1 MNQKFGDSQSA
12 LQALKQNEEKLNNLR
27 SQLKK
32 YQEYFQEFE
41 RNGNL
46 QRPCAKTPTSQH
58 KQYMKNSS
66 SQSSLNNTSK
76 TSIPGTPVS
85 QHSSNIV
92 NTGTTT
98 IYTSNFRQKLS
109 PSESFDD
116 DHDEIDSLAQRSID
130 NYDDEFDQV
139 IKTYANEP
147 KRVTQQPQLQQQE
160 ATYEHIDRTSDSHSD
175 DNFIGEAIVLYSF
188 EGTVQNA
195 LSINEREMLKILERD
210 SGDGWTLAKNLHGD
224 KGYVPTG
231 YIQITY
237 F

>member
-32 YQEYFQEFE
+32 YQDYFQEFE
-41 RNGNL
+41 RNGTL
-46 QRPCAKTPTSQH
+46 QRPCAKTPTSHH
-58 KQYMKNSS
+58 KQFMKNSS
-66 SQSSLNNTSK
+66 SQSSLNTTSK

-85 QHSSNIV
+85 QHSTNLV

-98 IYTSNFRQKLS
+98 IHTSNFRQKIS

-116 DHDEIDSLAQRSID
+116 DQDDIDSFPQHSID
-130 NYDDEFDQV
+130 NYGDEFDQV
-139 IKTYANEP
+139 IKTYTNEP
-147 KRVTQQPQLQQQE
+147 FKVTNQQQQE
-160 ATYEHIDRTSDSHSD
+160 ATYERIDRANDSQSEES
-175 DNFIGEAIVLYSF
+175 FIGEAIALYSF

-231 YIQITY
+231 YIKITY